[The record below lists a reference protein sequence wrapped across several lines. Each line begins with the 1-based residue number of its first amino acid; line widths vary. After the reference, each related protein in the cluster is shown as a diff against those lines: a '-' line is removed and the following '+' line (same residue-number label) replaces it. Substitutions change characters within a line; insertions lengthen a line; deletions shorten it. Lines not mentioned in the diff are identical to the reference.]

1 MGLTSHKVL
10 ALTVLIAVVMMVGTV
25 WLWPRLARKS
35 WQAVLGRI
43 GTLLATQL
51 TVLAALGLVA
61 NNYFAFY
68 SSWDDLLG
76 TGSTGPV
83 VIHNKADASGRL
95 LVETIGR
102 ASVKG
107 GGAMGREPGHSGEI
121 RKVRI
126 DGRVSRLSTE
136 GYVYLPPQYFQPE
149 YAQRQFPAVIVST
162 GFPGIAENLI
172 TRFNYPGAAL
182 KLLQEGRMQPTVMV
196 MLQPSP
202 ALPQDTECEDIP
214 GGAQSDTYFTK
225 DVTSAIQASYRVS
238 SDPHAWAFMG
248 NSTGGYCA
256 VKMAMRHPDVFP
268 TAVALSGYYDA
279 ADDPTTGDL
288 FGGSKQRRDEANL
301 MWRLKHLPQPDISVL
316 LAGTKK
322 GDGNYKPDTEAFID
336 AVHSPMKVSYS
347 MLENGGHNFET
358 WSALLP
364 SSLEWLS
371 RHLKVPGEPNASG
384 QPNQP
389 NQPGQASQ
397 AT

>member
-10 ALTVLIAVVMMVGTV
+10 ALTVLIAVVMMAGTV

-43 GTLLATQL
+43 GALLATQL

-76 TGSTGPV
+76 TGDTGPV

-107 GGAMGREPGHSGEI
+107 GGALGREPAQSGEI

-126 DGRVSRLSTE
+126 DGAVSRLSTE

-149 YAQRQFPAVIVST
+149 YAHRQFPAVIVST

-196 MLQPSP
+196 LMRPSP
-202 ALPQDTECEDIP
+202 ALPQDTECEDVP
-214 GGAQSDTYFTK
+214 NGPQSDTYFTK
-225 DVTSAIQASYRVS
+225 DVPSAIQASFRVS
-238 SDPHAWAFMG
+238 SDPQAWAFMG

-256 VKMAMRHPDVFP
+256 LKLAMRHPDVFP
-268 TAVALSGYYDA
+268 TAVALSAYYEA

-288 FGGSKQRRDEANL
+288 FGGSRQRRDEANL
-301 MWRLKHLPQPDISVL
+301 MWRLKNLPQPKASVL

-322 GDGNYKPDTEAFID
+322 GDGNYRQETEAFVN
-336 AVHSPMKVSYS
+336 AVRSPMTVSYS
-347 MLENGGHNFET
+347 MLEKGGHNFET

-371 RHLKVPGEPNASG
+371 QHLKVP
-384 QPNQP
+384 NQT
-389 NQPGQASQ
+389 A
-397 AT
+397 

>member
-10 ALTVLIAVVMMVGTV
+10 ALTVLIALLVMGGTV
-25 WLWPRLARKS
+25 WLWPRLAKKS

-43 GTLLATQL
+43 GALFATQL

-76 TGSTGPV
+76 TGQTGPV

-95 LVETIGR
+95 LVETIGQ
-102 ASVKG
+102 AAVKG
-107 GGAMGREPGHSGEI
+107 GGAMGREPSQSGEI

-126 DGRVSRLSTE
+126 DGAVSRLSTE
-136 GYVYLPPQYFQPE
+136 GYVFLPPQYFQPE
-149 YAQRQFPAVIVST
+149 YAQKQFPAVIVST

-196 MLQPSP
+196 LVRPSP

-214 GGAQSDTYFTK
+214 NGPQSDTYFTK
-225 DVTSAIQASYRVS
+225 DVPSAIQASFRVS
-238 SDPHAWAFMG
+238 SDPQAWAFMG

-256 VKMAMRHPDVFP
+256 LKLAMRHPDVFP
-268 TAVALSGYYDA
+268 TAVALSAYYDA

-301 MWRLKHLPQPDISVL
+301 MWRLKNMPPPKVSVL

-322 GDGNYKPDTEAFID
+322 GDGDYRRETEDFVN
-336 AVHSPMKVSYS
+336 AVQSPMKVSYS

-364 SSLEWLS
+364 SSLEWMS
-371 RHLKVPGEPNASG
+371 QHLKVP
-384 QPNQP
+384 NQ
-389 NQPGQASQ
+389 
-397 AT
+397 TV

>member
-25 WLWPRLARKS
+25 WLWPRLAGKS

-43 GTLLATQL
+43 GALLGTQL

-76 TGSTGPV
+76 TGETGPV

-95 LVETIGR
+95 VVDTIGT

-107 GGAMGREPGHSGEI
+107 GGAMGREPAQSGEI

-126 DGRVSRLSTE
+126 DGKSSRLSTE
-136 GYVYLPPQYFQPE
+136 GYVYLPPQYFQPA
-149 YAQRQFPAVIVST
+149 YADKQFPAVIVST

-196 MLQPSP
+196 LVRPSP
-202 ALPQDTECEDIP
+202 ALPQDTECEDVP
-214 GGAQSDTYFTK
+214 NGAQSDTYFAK
-225 DVTSAIQASYRVS
+225 DVPSAIQASYRVS
-238 SDPHAWAFMG
+238 TDPQAWAFMG

-256 VKMAMRHPDVFP
+256 LKLAMRHPDVFP
-268 TAVALSGYYDA
+268 TAVALSAYYDA
-279 ADDPTTGDL
+279 PTDDPTTGDL
-288 FGGSKQRRDEANL
+288 FGGSEQRRHEANL
-301 MWRLKHLPQPDISVL
+301 LWRLRNLPQPKVSVL

-322 GDGNYKPDTEAFID
+322 GDGNYRQETEAFVD
-336 AVHSPMKVSYS
+336 AVRSPMKVSYS

-371 RHLKVPGEPNASG
+371 QHLKVPDRPAA
-384 QPNQP
+384 PVT
-389 NQPGQASQ
+389 A
-397 AT
+397 

>member
-10 ALTVLIAVVMMVGTV
+10 ALAVLMAVVMMVGTV
-25 WLWPRLARKS
+25 WLWPRLAKKS

-43 GTLLATQL
+43 GTLLATQVA
-51 TVLAALGLVA
+51 VLSALGLVA

-95 LVETIGR
+95 MVETIGQ

-107 GGAMGREPGHSGEI
+107 GGAMGREPSQSGEI

-126 DGRVSRLSTE
+126 DGRESRLSTE

-149 YAQRQFPAVIVST
+149 YAQKQFPAVIVST

-196 MLQPSP
+196 LMRPSP

-225 DVTSAIQASYRVS
+225 DVPSAIEASYRVS
-238 SDPHAWAFMG
+238 ADPRAWAYMG

-256 VKMAMRHPDVFP
+256 VKLAMRHPDVFP
-268 TAVALSGYYDA
+268 TAVSLSGYYEA

-288 FGGSKQRRDEANL
+288 FGGSKQRRNEANL
-301 MWRLKHLPQPDISVL
+301 MWRLKNLPQPNISLL

-322 GDGNYKPDTEAFID
+322 GDGNYKQDTEAFID

-371 RHLKVPGEPNASG
+371 QHLKVPD
-384 QPNQP
+384 
-389 NQPGQASQ
+389 QPGR
-397 AT
+397 TV

>member
-10 ALTVLIAVVMMVGTV
+10 ALTVLIAVVMMAATV
-25 WLWPRLARKS
+25 WLWPRLARKT

-43 GTLLATQL
+43 GTLLATQF

-61 NNYFAFY
+61 NNYFSFY

-76 TGSTGPV
+76 TGGDNGPV

-95 LVETIGR
+95 LVETIGH
-102 ASVKG
+102 ASVQG
-107 GGAMGREPGHSGEI
+107 GGAMGREPAKSGEI

-126 DGRVSRLSTE
+126 DGKLTRLSTE

-162 GFPGIAENLI
+162 GFPGQAENLI

-182 KLLQEGRMQPTVMV
+182 KLLQEGKMQPTVMV
-196 MLQPSP
+196 LMRPSP

-225 DVTSAIQASYRVS
+225 DVPSAIQASFRVS
-238 SDPHAWAFMG
+238 ADPQAWAFMG

-256 VKMAMRHPDVFP
+256 VKLAMRHPEVFP
-268 TAVALSGYYDA
+268 TAVSLSGYYRA
-279 ADDPTTGDL
+279 AEDPTTGDL
-288 FGGSKQRRDEANL
+288 FGGSRQRRDEADL
-301 MWRLKHLPQPDISVL
+301 MWRLKNLPQPKAAVL
-316 LAGTKK
+316 LAGTKQ
-322 GDGNYKPDTEAFID
+322 GDGDYKHDTEAFID
-336 AVHSPMKVSYS
+336 AVQSPGPMKVSYS
-347 MLENGGHNFET
+347 MLETGGHNFET
-358 WSALLP
+358 WSKLLP

-371 RHLKVPGEPNASG
+371 EHLKV
-384 QPNQP
+384 PNQP
-389 NQPGQASQ
+389 NQPAP
-397 AT
+397 AA

>member
-10 ALTVLIAVVMMVGTV
+10 ALTALIAVVMMVGTV
-25 WLWPRLARKS
+25 WLWPRLAKKT
-35 WQAVLGRI
+35 WQSVLGRI
-43 GTLLATQL
+43 GALLATQL
-51 TVLAALGLVA
+51 AVLAALGLVA

-76 TGSTGPV
+76 TGDTGPV

-95 LVETIGR
+95 MVETMGQ
-102 ASVKG
+102 AAVKG
-107 GGAMGREPGHSGEI
+107 GGAMGREPAQSGEI

-126 DGRVSRLSTE
+126 DGAASRLSTE

-149 YAQRQFPAVIVST
+149 YAQKQFPAVIVST

-196 MLQPSP
+196 LVRPSP
-202 ALPQDTECEDIP
+202 ALPQDTECEDVP
-214 GGAQSDTYFTK
+214 NGPQSDTYFTK
-225 DVTSAIQASYRVS
+225 DVPSAIQASYRVS
-238 SDPHAWAFMG
+238 TDPQAWAFMG

-256 VKMAMRHPDVFP
+256 LKLAMRHPDVFP
-268 TAVALSGYYDA
+268 TAVALSAYYDA

-301 MWRLKHLPQPDISVL
+301 LWRLKNLPQPKASVL

-322 GDGNYKPDTEAFID
+322 GDGDYRQQTEAFVD
-336 AVHSPMKVSYS
+336 AVQSPMKVSYS

-371 RHLKVPGEPNASG
+371 QHLKVP
-384 QPNQP
+384 NQS
-389 NQPGQASQ
+389 A
-397 AT
+397 

>member
-10 ALTVLIAVVMMVGTV
+10 ALTVLIAVVMMAGTV
-25 WLWPRLARKS
+25 WLWPRLARQT

-43 GTLLATQL
+43 GALLATQL
-51 TVLAALGLVA
+51 AVLAALGLVA
-61 NNYFAFY
+61 NNYFSFY

-76 TGSTGPV
+76 TGDNGPV

-95 LVETIGR
+95 LVETIGH
-102 ASVKG
+102 ASVQG
-107 GGAMGREPGHSGEI
+107 GGALGREPGQSGEI

-126 DGRVSRLSTE
+126 DGAVTRLSTE

-149 YAQRQFPAVIVST
+149 YAHKQFPAVIVST
-162 GFPGIAENLI
+162 GFPGLAENLI

-196 MLQPSP
+196 LMRPSP

-225 DVTSAIQASYRVS
+225 DVPSAIQASFRVS
-238 SDPHAWAFMG
+238 TDPQAWAFMG

-256 VKMAMRHPDVFP
+256 LKLAMRHPDVFP
-268 TAVALSGYYDA
+268 TAVSLSGYYQA

-288 FGGSKQRRDEANL
+288 FGGSKQRRNEADL
-301 MWRLKHLPQPDISVL
+301 MWRLKNLPQPKVSVL
-316 LAGTKK
+316 LAGTKQ
-322 GDGNYKPDTEAFID
+322 GDGDYRRETDAFVD
-336 AVHSPMKVSYS
+336 AVQSPMKVSYAN
-347 MLENGGHNFET
+347 LETGGHNFET
-358 WSALLP
+358 WSRLLP

-371 RHLKVPGEPNASG
+371 QHLKVPDQTA
-384 QPNQP
+384 
-389 NQPGQASQ
+389 
-397 AT
+397 